1 MPGPCA
7 ARRRPCSRGRCSAT
21 RSRAA
26 ARQWTEA
33 VAARGMVDAR
43 FRVRRADGAWRLMA
57 VRAAPLVGA
66 DGRIRKW
73 VGLNVEVDE
82 GAPPDPA

>member
-1 MPGPCA
+1 
-7 ARRRPCSRGRCSAT
+7 
-21 RSRAA
+21 
-26 ARQWTEA
+26 
-33 VAARGMVDAR
+33 MVDAR